1 MTLSSDLECM
11 SCKKNWTDEFV
22 DLIFK
27 PVFRSVI
34 LKKHRQDI
42 FLARERALPPSTMSY
57 DTAEKEKQSV
67 ISAM

>member
-11 SCKKNWTDEFV
+11 SSKKNWTDEFV
-22 DLIFK
+22 DLIFN
-27 PVFRSVI
+27 PVFRSGI

-42 FLARERALPPSTMSY
+42 FLARERALLPPTINY